1 MIKLRSIKK
10 GHHKAGKS
18 FVLMFNRVSMYG
30 SAHPYSIQ
38 AIEEFHRAVGELL
51 NTASPVVLL
60 YSRGQFFIEDE
71 PLDPSLNYFKM
82 SSHFKK
88 ARVTSIAVLQDVQK
102 REVEDFLG
110 IFLDDRTYPNADQ
123 MKAACNSM
131 QITHIRINHISYQK
145 VTEDDRI
152 VPKATVA
159 TAETL
164 CHELNASR
172 QYQEALGMIA
182 GKLLMDEVDQGQSL
196 KQLLNDPVAFSKNLV
211 AGGAAGRGG
220 KSGVDQRPAG
230 SMGEHLAAL
239 GQEVRTVLSERSP
252 VGLAD
257 LAAALVQVKVELRE
271 AIHAQNAL
279 GILMDPSGEIRQ
291 QTEKLSDSV
300 ILELL
305 RKEYDKGK
313 TSVERLAFVLQR
325 IVSSDQEVRR
335 LLPQMRDCLAAEG
348 MPLSDFWE
356 FIKHLSRGR
365 QNDQL
370 AECVKQGAEAIGV
383 DEADLRNRWRADPA
397 GVARFLYLAT
407 EVERQAGST
416 RPLCDILVD
425 FIERFGPKMLN
436 VGSHPMEPGEDRL
449 RKLASSLHVELIK
462 GLRGESIDPHL
473 VDEVEGRLK
482 ARLDASVE
490 AIRAELATCHASL
503 NARDPH
509 RVTLLQRLEDG
520 LSENQE
526 LKQILRQ
533 LRAAPSGPPLDE
545 NDFQQI
551 FERIQHI
558 QQKGKAGKFAIPDFV
573 FSQEITRVLLAKE
586 ISRSARYGTDLSGIT
601 LSLLNAAS
609 ALGSPGSADGS
620 MEMTVDFL
628 SEIHR
633 QLRDADWI
641 GTMDENLFIAILPMT
656 TLKEAHLTARRLL
669 KHVNSRPAAA
679 TGPVLPVKMAGS
691 VVHFEKQVMANAD
704 ALIQIARS
712 EHAEMI
718 LRLRNLQ
725 EFM

>member
-10 GHHKAGKS
+10 GHHKTGKS

-30 SAHPYSIQ
+30 PVHPFSIQ
-38 AIEEFHRAVGELL
+38 AIEEFHRAVCELL
-51 NTASPVVLL
+51 KTASPVVLL
-60 YSRGQFFIEDE
+60 HSRGQFFIEDE
-71 PLDPSLNYFKM
+71 PLDSSLNYFKM

-88 ARVTSIAVLQDVQK
+88 TKVASIAVLQDVQK
-102 REVEDFLG
+102 REVEDFLR
-110 IFLDDRTYPNADQ
+110 IFLDDRTYPTADQ
-123 MKAACNSM
+123 MKAACGSM
-131 QITHIRINHISYQK
+131 QIMHIRINHVSYQK

-172 QYQEALGMIA
+172 QYQDALGMIA
-182 GKLLMDEVDQGQSL
+182 GKLLMDEVDQDQSL

-211 AGGAAGRGG
+211 AGGAAGRGEAP
-220 KSGVDQRPAG
+220 GVVQRPVG
-230 SMGEHLAAL
+230 SISEHLTTL
-239 GQEVRTVLSERSP
+239 GHEVRKVLSEGAP
-252 VGLAD
+252 GGLSD

-291 QTEKLSDSV
+291 QTEELSDSV

-313 TSVERLAFVLQR
+313 TSVERLAVVLQR
-325 IVSSDQEVRR
+325 IVASDQEVRR
-335 LLPQMRDCLAAEG
+335 LLPRMRDCLVAEG

-356 FIKHLSRGR
+356 FIKHLSRDR

-383 DEADLRNRWRADPA
+383 DEADLTNRWRADPS

-407 EVERQAGST
+407 EIERQAGSAQ
-416 RPLCDILVD
+416 PLCDILVD

-436 VGSHPMEPGEDRL
+436 VVSDPMEPGEERL
-449 RKLASSLHVELIK
+449 RKLASSLHIELIK
-462 GLRGESIDPHL
+462 GLRGEAIDPQL
-473 VDEVEGRLK
+473 VDEVEVRLK

-490 AIRAELATCHASL
+490 AIRAELATCRAPL
-503 NARDPH
+503 NARDPQ

-520 LSENQE
+520 LPENQE
-526 LKQILRQ
+526 LKQILKQ

-551 FERIQHI
+551 FERIQQI
-558 QQKGKAGKFAIPDFV
+558 QQKEKAGKIAIPDFV
-573 FSQEITRVLLAKE
+573 FNQEITRVLLAKE
-586 ISRSARYGTDLSGIT
+586 ISRSARYETDLSGIT
-601 LSLLNAAS
+601 LSWLEAAS
-609 ALGSPGSADGS
+609 ALGSLGSADGS
-620 MEMTVDFL
+620 IGMTVGFL
-628 SEIHR
+628 SEIQR

-669 KHVNSRPAAA
+669 KHVNSKPAAA
-679 TGPVLPVKMAGS
+679 TGPVLPAKMAGS
-691 VVHFEKQVMANAD
+691 VVHFDKQVMANAD
-704 ALIQIARS
+704 AFIHVARS